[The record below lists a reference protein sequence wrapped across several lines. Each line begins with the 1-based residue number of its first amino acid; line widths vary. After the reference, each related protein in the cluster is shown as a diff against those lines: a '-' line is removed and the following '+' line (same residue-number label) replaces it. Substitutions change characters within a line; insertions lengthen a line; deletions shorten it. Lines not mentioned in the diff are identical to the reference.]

1 MDLRFQGPIL
11 NATLGLAASF
21 IEENLDKGQ
30 RMGSVGRGLDTE
42 ALETAGARVLGMS
55 DSSWASPAHQE

>member
-11 NATLGLAASF
+11 NATLAASF